1 MYSKISQ
8 LERLSS
14 LLSIQCRQYK
24 ELSKKCD
31 NLLCEH
37 PQNRDAIANSIRQ
50 MSHIAST
57 IKNLRASIASF
68 ATN

>member
-1 MYSKISQ
+1 MYPKISQ

-50 MSHIAST
+50 MSYITST